1 MQYYTGAGIWVVD
14 KMLGKS
20 LRFCDRPSKRQENQ
34 KIQRVI
40 LSKPPLHPYFPK
52 DLLSSTEV
60 TFRRTC
66 TSGYW
71 MLSFNKI
78 VRTPLS
84 PPKLRHT
91 SSPLKSA
98 LTQNNITLV
107 PEKKNNNNKYTN
119 KWINLL
125 IEHTISIREIWFWS
139 QEIESFLS
147 ATLLTVLVKLILTF
161 DAPRR

>member
-1 MQYYTGAGIWVVD
+1 MRLSISYKGRNLGGWQDVGEEQNVFVTGRAKAGESEDPACHPV
-14 KMLGKS
+14 KA
-20 LRFCDRPSKRQENQ
+20 
-34 KIQRVI
+34 
-40 LSKPPLHPYFPK
+40 PLHPYFPK

-98 LTQNNITLV
+98 LEQNNITLV
-107 PEKKNNNNKYTN
+107 PEKKK
-119 KWINLL
+119 L
-125 IEHTISIREIWFWS
+125 TISIHAYKYRIYSINRPGRLLHFW
-139 QEIESFLS
+139 
-147 ATLLTVLVKLILTF
+147 TLRVG
-161 DAPRR
+161 AYSRPGAY

>member
-1 MQYYTGAGIWVVD
+1 MGEMEGNYVVC
-14 KMLGKS
+14 LGEKFRLFIVHLLPRYGEGRIRDMKCS
-20 LRFCDRPSKRQENQ
+20 IIQGQEFGWLTRCWGRTKRVCDRPSKRQENQ

-52 DLLSSTEV
+52 DPLSSTEV

-66 TSGYW
+66 ASGYW

-107 PEKKNNNNKYTN
+107 PEKKKN
-119 KWINLL
+119 
-125 IEHTISIREIWFWS
+125 
-139 QEIESFLS
+139 
-147 ATLLTVLVKLILTF
+147 
-161 DAPRR
+161 

>member
-1 MQYYTGAGIWVVD
+1 
-14 KMLGKS
+14 MLGKS
-20 LRFCDRPSKRQENQ
+20 LRVCDRPSKRQENQ

-52 DLLSSTEV
+52 DPLSSIEV

-84 PPKLRHT
+84 TPKLRHT
-91 SSPLKSA
+91 SSPLRSA
-98 LTQNNITLV
+98 LTQYNTTLV
-107 PEKKNNNNKYTN
+107 PEKKKTNDKYTN
-119 KWINLL
+119 NVFVWLTALGAYYIFGPWGWALIWGGRLFEAGRLL
-125 IEHTISIREIWFWS
+125 NFRHF
-139 QEIESFLS
+139 QQ
-147 ATLLTVLVKLILTF
+147 V
-161 DAPRR
+161 

>member
-1 MQYYTGAGIWVVD
+1 
-14 KMLGKS
+14 MLGRS
-20 LRFCDRPSKRQENQ
+20 LRVCDRSSKRQENQ

-52 DLLSSTEV
+52 DLLSSIEV
-60 TFRRTC
+60 TFRCTC

-84 PPKLRHT
+84 QLKLRHT

-98 LTQNNITLV
+98 LTQNNTTLV
-107 PEKKNNNNKYTN
+107 PEKKKTDNKYTN

-125 IEHTISIREIWFWS
+125 IEHTISIRHLIL
-139 QEIESFLS
+139 ESRERV
-147 ATLLTVLVKLILTF
+147 LLVSYFVDRLVKLILTV
-161 DAPRR
+161 DAPRG